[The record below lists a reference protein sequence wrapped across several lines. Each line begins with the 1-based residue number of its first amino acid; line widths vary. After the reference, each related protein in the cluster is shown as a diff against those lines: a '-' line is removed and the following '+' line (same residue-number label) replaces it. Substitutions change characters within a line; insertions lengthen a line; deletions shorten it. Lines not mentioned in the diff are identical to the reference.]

1 MILNRVFIS
10 YMARELAKRLGR
22 ESLEIRDPQPLRER
36 FENVLID
43 ELSLEDEINA
53 EARELLNQYTDY
65 MRRQRIPY
73 QEMFA
78 KVKRQVLAERKVT
91 SAQAREPGGRKMK
104 ISRSKVLEFSHKLGA
119 VVPRVPGIRA
129 KVPWNDIRLH
139 IVRELTDIL
148 TKEETIDQN
157 AQKKSAA
164 RNATSPRAAKS
175 GRCST
180 AATTTK
186 KCSATGSIYRL
197 SNSSLPGQRTATRA
211 TWRGERHE
219 VRTGIFVRPK

>member
-1 MILNRVFIS
+1 MILNRSFIS
-10 YMARELAKRLGR
+10 YMARELARRLGK
-22 ESLEIRDPQPLRER
+22 ESLEVSDPQPLRER

-78 KVKRQVLAERKVT
+78 KVKRQVLAERKMT

-119 VVPRVPGIRA
+119 VVPRAPGIRA
-129 KVPWNDIRLH
+129 KVGWNDIRLQ
-139 IVRELTDIL
+139 IVRELTEIL
-148 TKEETIDQN
+148 TREETIDQN
-157 AQKKSAA
+157 AQKKISSQKRDIPEGSEEWTLLYRRYYDEEMQRYGMDLSA
-164 RNATSPRAAKS
+164 P
-175 GRCST
+175 
-180 AATTTK
+180 
-186 KCSATGSIYRL
+186 
-197 SNSSLPGQRTATRA
+197 
-211 TWRGERHE
+211 
-219 VRTGIFVRPK
+219 

>member
-1 MILNRVFIS
+1 MILNRSFIS
-10 YMARELAKRLGR
+10 YMARELARRLGK
-22 ESLEIRDPQPLRER
+22 ESLEVSDPQPLRER

-78 KVKRQVLAERKVT
+78 KVKRQVLAERKMT

-119 VVPRVPGIRA
+119 VVPRAPGIRA
-129 KVPWNDIRLH
+129 KVGWNDIRLQ
-139 IVRELTDIL
+139 IVRELTEIL
-148 TKEETIDQN
+148 TREETIDQN
-157 AQKKSAA
+157 AQKKISSQKRDIPEGSEEWTLLYRRYYDEEMQRYGIDLSA
-164 RNATSPRAAKS
+164 P
-175 GRCST
+175 
-180 AATTTK
+180 
-186 KCSATGSIYRL
+186 
-197 SNSSLPGQRTATRA
+197 
-211 TWRGERHE
+211 
-219 VRTGIFVRPK
+219 